1 MLEVTG
7 LTREGLFEDVSFAV
21 RKGEVFCL
29 SGLIGARRTDV
40 ALALFGLAPASRGNI
55 RFKGQNV
62 AFTRPSQAIAA
73 GIAYVSED
81 RRKLGLAMPLSI
93 RANIS
98 LASLGQFL
106 SRGGWLDRRR
116 EIAVAEAYRQ
126 QLNIRTPDVETA
138 VAQLSGGNQQK
149 VMLAKWMSLQP
160 ELLIFDEPTR
170 GIDVGAKAEVHALI
184 REFVKAGGT
193 ALVISSDLPEVMAL
207 GDRILVMREGRV
219 MAILDQEE
227 ASQQRIIALATGQS
241 DRQAAA

>member
-1 MLEVTG
+1 
-7 LTREGLFEDVSFAV
+7 
-21 RKGEVFCL
+21 
-29 SGLIGARRTDV
+29 
-40 ALALFGLAPASRGNI
+40 
-55 RFKGQNV
+55 
-62 AFTRPSQAIAA
+62 
-73 GIAYVSED
+73 
-81 RRKLGLAMPLSI
+81 
-93 RANIS
+93 
-98 LASLGQFL
+98 
-106 SRGGWLDRRR
+106 
-116 EIAVAEAYRQ
+116 
-126 QLNIRTPDVETA
+126 
-138 VAQLSGGNQQK
+138 
-149 VMLAKWMSLQP
+149 MLAKWMSLKP